1 MNYYIPTII
10 RETSEGMARLPIADV
25 MLQRRE
31 IWLTGEIT
39 SELADAIIAQI
50 LHLDAEAP
58 GEEITL
64 YIDSPGGSVT
74 AGLAI
79 YDVMQ
84 AVSSKIRTVCIG
96 TAASMAAVLFAAG
109 DRREIL
115 MHGEVMIH
123 DPLVSGGISGS
134 ALAVQDKSDRLMAKR
149 KVLCGILAQHAG
161 KTIKQIYKV
170 TAKDSWYGAE
180 EAVAFGLADEVISK
194 LERSRA

>member
-39 SELADAIIAQI
+39 SELADAVIAQI
-50 LHLDAEAP
+50 LHLDAEAS

-84 AVSSKIRTVCIG
+84 AG
-96 TAASMAAVLFAAG
+96 NPDA
-109 DRREIL
+109 RR
-115 MHGEVMIH
+115 
-123 DPLVSGGISGS
+123 
-134 ALAVQDKSDRLMAKR
+134 SDD
-149 KVLCGILAQHAG
+149 
-161 KTIKQIYKV
+161 T
-170 TAKDSWYGAE
+170 
-180 EAVAFGLADEVISK
+180 
-194 LERSRA
+194 